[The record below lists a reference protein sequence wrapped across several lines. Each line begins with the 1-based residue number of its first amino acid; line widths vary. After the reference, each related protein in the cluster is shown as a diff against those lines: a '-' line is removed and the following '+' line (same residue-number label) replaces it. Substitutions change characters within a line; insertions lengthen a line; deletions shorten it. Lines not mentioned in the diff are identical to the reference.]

1 MWPLVTAAD
10 AITLWPK
17 HLQEQKV
24 RSQIRK
30 QSEEGGARLAL
41 VLSTLV

>member
-1 MWPLVTAAD
+1 MWPLVIAAD
-10 AITLWPK
+10 GTTWWPK
-17 HLQEQKV
+17 HLQEQRV

-30 QSEEGGARLAL
+30 QSEEGETKLAP